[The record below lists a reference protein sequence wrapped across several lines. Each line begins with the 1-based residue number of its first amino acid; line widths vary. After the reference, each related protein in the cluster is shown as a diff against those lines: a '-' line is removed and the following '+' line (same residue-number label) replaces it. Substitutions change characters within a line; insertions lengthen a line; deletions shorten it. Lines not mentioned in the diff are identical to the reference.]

1 MKEHNYSPT
10 ECTKHRGSTEALHNN
25 NNKNTTLVSE
35 HHFPA
40 TENGVIE
47 PGSRFFFN
55 QKINTVR
62 ATYVVRK

>member
-35 HHFPA
+35 HHFTA

-47 PGSRFFFN
+47 PGSRFF
-55 QKINTVR
+55 
-62 ATYVVRK
+62 